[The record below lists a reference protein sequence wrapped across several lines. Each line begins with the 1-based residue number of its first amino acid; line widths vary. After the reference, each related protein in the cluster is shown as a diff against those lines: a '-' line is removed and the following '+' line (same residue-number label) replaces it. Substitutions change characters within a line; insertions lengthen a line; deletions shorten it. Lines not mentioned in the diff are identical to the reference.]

1 VLLKAD
7 RIGPFS
13 TRRFRGK
20 YTPDSEPI
28 WEEGELMVESI
39 FSFKGQ
45 SAPAI
50 VISEIDFEKLTPLE
64 KRKLFVGLTRAQ
76 MRVEMVI
83 SPRAERCFAN
93 LLA

>member
-1 VLLKAD
+1 MLLKAD

-45 SAPAI
+45 SAPVI

-64 KRKLFVGLTRAQ
+64 KRKLFVGLTRA
-76 MRVEMVI
+76 
-83 SPRAERCFAN
+83 
-93 LLA
+93 